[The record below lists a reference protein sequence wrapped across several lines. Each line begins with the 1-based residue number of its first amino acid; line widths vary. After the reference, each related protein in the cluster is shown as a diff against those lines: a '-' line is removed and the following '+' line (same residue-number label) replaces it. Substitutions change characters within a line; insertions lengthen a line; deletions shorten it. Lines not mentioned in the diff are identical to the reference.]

1 VSAIVGQQQLDR
13 VLLRLLVQNEF
24 GAGRRLVLVRKLQ
37 VQHLCKRIQTLE
49 KRLHLPELGGNAGQ
63 GDTDLGGDDH
73 LLLAD
78 SAVLLAL
85 LLEQIA
91 VPLLAHFDLGLDLLH
106 LLRVLRLAEQLQI
119 LLDLLGILLQ
129 DELPLLLDFLL
140 HFQHFLPFFFFFLL
154 LDL

>member
-1 VSAIVGQQQLDR
+1 MNLALAADLSSFENFKSNTFAKDYQQT
-13 VLLRLLVQNEF
+13 VNLVTTYIETY
-24 GAGRRLVLVRKLQ
+24 
-37 VQHLCKRIQTLE
+37 IQTLE

-140 HFQHFLPFFFFFLL
+140 HFQHFLPFFFFLLL